1 MNEYVEVFNASD
13 ITIAYLVK
21 ASLES
26 EGIPVQIANENLQGA
41 YCLDGMVPAVL
52 VPADHEEQARKIIEE
67 MQQSS
72 QNDQDAEEQ
81 QQ

>member
-26 EGIPVQIANENLQGA
+26 EGIPVQITNEKLQGA
-41 YCLDGMVPAVL
+41 LCFDGMVPGVL
-52 VPADHEEQARKIIEE
+52 VPAAHEEQARRIIEE
-67 MQQSS
+67 MQRSS
-72 QNDQDAEEQ
+72 QDDENADEQ
-81 QQ
+81 Q